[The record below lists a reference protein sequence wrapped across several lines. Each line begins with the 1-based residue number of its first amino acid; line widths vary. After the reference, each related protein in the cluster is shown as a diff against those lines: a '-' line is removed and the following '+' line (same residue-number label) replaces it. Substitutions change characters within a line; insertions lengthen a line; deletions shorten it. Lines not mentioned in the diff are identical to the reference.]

1 MTGAEGLPWELPDP
15 FVCERT
21 VAASEV
27 DRLGHANNAN
37 YLRWCEETGWAHTAA
52 LDCDFEHWQ
61 ALGRAMAMTR
71 AELEYK
77 APCREGDEIAV
88 AVWLVANDERLC
100 ATRRF
105 QIVRKADARTVFR
118 ADVVY
123 ATIDLETG
131 RARRMPEAFQRAYAV
146 PPSVAKALA
155 ESPELAPI
163 PTRRRAPPATRR
175 RR

>member
-1 MTGAEGLPWELPDP
+1 MTPLRDLPWELPDP

-21 VAASEV
+21 VAPDEV

-37 YLRWCEETGWAHTAA
+37 YLRWCEEAGWAHTASV
-52 LDCDFEHWQ
+52 DCDFDRWAE
-61 ALGRAMAMTR
+61 LGRAMAMTH
-71 AELEYK
+71 AEIQFK
-77 APCREGDEIAV
+77 APCRAGDEIAV

-105 QIVRKADARTVFR
+105 QIIRRSDARVMFR

-131 RARRMPEAFQRAYAV
+131 RARRMPEEFRRVYAV
-146 PPSVAKALA
+146 LPSVAKALA
-155 ESPELAPI
+155 ESPALAPI
-163 PTRRRAPPATRR
+163 PMRR